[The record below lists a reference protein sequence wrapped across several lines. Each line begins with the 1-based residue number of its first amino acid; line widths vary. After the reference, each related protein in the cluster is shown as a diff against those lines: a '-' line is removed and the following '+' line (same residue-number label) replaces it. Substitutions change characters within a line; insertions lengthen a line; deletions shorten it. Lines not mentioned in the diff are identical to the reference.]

1 MNNDLISVTSKYLTE
16 SVTDIHPLDGG
27 HINSSYLVMTDT
39 DKYVL
44 QCLNSDLYTDHLTDL
59 TNNYLQ
65 YKSACERTCGS
76 DDKWICPEWLKTE
89 NGQFFHTDI
98 SGKTWRLYRYIPG
111 DTVVTAEPFTAG
123 MGLGKMHRILRACK
137 AEDITPI
144 LPDLHNLK
152 HYYAK
157 YLAIVD
163 VPKRDTELDRVISDN
178 IDLMLVS
185 SVPSDAII
193 HGDAKVSN
201 MITHNDTVVSFVD
214 LDTLMPGSVYDD
226 LADCIR
232 SCCMSKNGEIDS
244 ECVDRLLE
252 GYEAGADM
260 RLNSDMREMVNSNVR
275 KNCFILGLRYYTDHL
290 TGNRYFAESYPG
302 QNIEKASR
310 LLNLCT
316 RIG

>member
-1 MNNDLISVTSKYLTE
+1 MHSDLINVISKYLTE
-16 SVTDIHPLDGG
+16 PVTDIHPLDGG

-65 YKSACERTCGS
+65 YKSACERAC
-76 DDKWICPEWLKTE
+76 DPNDKWICPEWLKTE

-98 SGKTWRLYRYIPG
+98 SGKTWRLYHYIPG
-111 DTVVTAEPFTAG
+111 DTGATAEPFTAG
-123 MGLGKMHRILRACK
+123 MGLGKMHRLLRSCK
-137 AEDITPI
+137 EEDITPI

-152 HYYAK
+152 YYFDK
-157 YLAIVD
+157 YLAIGD
-163 VPKRDTELDRVISDN
+163 VPKRDTALDKAINDN
-178 IDLMLVS
+178 IDIMLASSVS
-185 SVPSDAII
+185 SDAVI

-201 MITHNDTVVSFVD
+201 MIIQNDTIVSFVD
-214 LDTLMPGSVYDD
+214 LDTLMPGSLYDD

-232 SCCMSKNGEIDS
+232 SCCISKNGEIDS
-244 ECVDRLLE
+244 DCVDRLLK
-252 GYEAGADM
+252 GYEAFADM
-260 RLNSDMREMVNSNVR
+260 RLNSDMIEMVIKNVR
-275 KNCFILGLRYYTDHL
+275 KNCFMLGLRYYTDHL

-310 LLNLCT
+310 LLTLCT
-316 RIG
+316 RIE